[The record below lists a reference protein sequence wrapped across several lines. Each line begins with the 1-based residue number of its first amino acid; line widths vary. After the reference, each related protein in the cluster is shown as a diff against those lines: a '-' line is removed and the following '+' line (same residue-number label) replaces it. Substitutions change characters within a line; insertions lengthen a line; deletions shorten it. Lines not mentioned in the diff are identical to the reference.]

1 MSKTV
6 LVLGGSGLF
15 GGHAARAFAAAGW
28 MVRRFQRGTDMAAAA
43 RGADVIVNGLNP
55 PMYHD
60 WKTLV
65 PRITAEVLGAAR
77 ASGAMVIVPGN
88 VYVYGDQPGPWGPA
102 TPQRPVAR
110 KGEIRRA
117 MEAGYRRAAEAGTQV
132 LILRGGD
139 FIAPDAPQSFLNMI
153 VLKGLARG
161 RMTTPA
167 PMEVTRAWAY
177 LPDMARA
184 AVLLADR
191 RADLP
196 AFTDLPFPGVAV
208 SMAEIKAR
216 VEALT
221 GRRLKVSR
229 FPWWA
234 MTLAA
239 PFWELARELRE
250 MRYLYNHPHSLDPAP
265 FAALLPEFRMT
276 GLDTVLRE
284 HIDRLLPAAQ
294 GRSMVTQTGR

>member
-6 LVLGGSGLF
+6 LILGASGLF

-28 MVRRFQRGTDMAAAA
+28 TVRKFQRGTDMAAAA
-43 RGADVIVNGLNP
+43 RGADVIVNGMNP

-77 ASGAMVIVPGN
+77 ASGATVIVPGN
-88 VYVYGDQPGPWGPA
+88 VYVYGDQPAPWGPA

-110 KGEIRRA
+110 KGEIRKT
-117 MEAGYRRAAEAGTQV
+117 MEAEYRRASEAGVQV
-132 LILRGGD
+132 VILRGGD

-153 VLKGLARG
+153 VLKNLARG

-167 PMEVTRAWAY
+167 PMEVQRAWAY

-184 AVLLADR
+184 AVALADR

-196 AFTDLPFPGVAV
+196 GFTDLPFPGFAV

-221 GRRLKVSR
+221 GQRLKVSR

-265 FAALLPEFRMT
+265 FAALLPDFRMT
-276 GLDTVLRE
+276 PLDSVLQA
-284 HIDRLLPAAQ
+284 HVDRLMPEAQ